1 MKILGISAF
10 YHDSAAA
17 LIIDG
22 QVVAAAQ
29 EERFTRKKHDSSF
42 PVNAIKFCL
51 NYSKLSLDSLDAVVY
66 YEKPFLKFERLL
78 ETYYAFAPKG
88 VVSFATA
95 IPAWLKE
102 KLFVKYT
109 IKKSLAECGT
119 YNKKKLNL
127 LFTEHH
133 QSHAASAFYPSEF
146 ENSAILTIDGV
157 GEWTTASI
165 AQGNAEGIRILR
177 EMHFPHSLGLLY
189 SAFTYFLGFVVNS
202 GEYKLM
208 GLAPYGNPEDTQT
221 LNYIKQIKEHI
232 VNINTDGSIKLNM
245 KYFRFHTGLRMINHS
260 KWKALFGFSRR
271 KPNDEVLQ
279 HHCNLAYAIQS
290 VSEEIIL
297 NMAKEAKRL
306 TGSNNLCL
314 AGGVSLNCV
323 ANGKLLNSGLF
334 DNLYIQPAAGDAGG
348 AVGSALETWHLL
360 QDKNSKNI
368 MPTAFL
374 GPEFSNDSS
383 LKMLQKYNTVFEE
396 LDFDELNKRVAKLID
411 NGNVIG
417 WFQGRMEYGPRALGN
432 RSIIAD
438 PRNPEM
444 QKKLNL
450 KIKFREGF
458 RPFAPTVLAE
468 YTKEYFDINNE
479 SPYML
484 LVADVNNKYRYNVP
498 DNYYGLNYM
507 EKLYTKRSQIQ
518 AITHV
523 DFSARLQTVSKTQN
537 ESYYNLINTFYK
549 LTGCPIIINT
559 SFNVRGE
566 PIVCTPEEAYRCF
579 MRTEMD
585 YLIIG
590 NLFFNKNNQPKN
602 LKFTDKFKAD

>member
-1 MKILGISAF
+1 MKVLGISSF

-22 QVVAAAQ
+22 KVIAAAQ

-42 PVNAIKFCL
+42 PVSAIKYCL
-51 NYSKLSLDSLDAVVY
+51 NHSNITINQLDAVVY
-66 YEKPFLKFERLL
+66 YEKPLLKFERLI
-78 ETYYAFAPKG
+78 ETYYAYAPKG
-88 VVSFATA
+88 VISFATA
-95 IPAWLKE
+95 IPSWLKE
-102 KLFVKYT
+102 KLFVKNT
-109 IKKSLAECGT
+109 IRKGLSECGE

-127 LFTEHH
+127 LFAEHH

-157 GEWTTASI
+157 GEWATASI
-165 AQGNAEGIRILR
+165 AHGSNKGIHLLR

-189 SAFTYFLGFVVNS
+189 SAFTYFLGFMVNS

-221 LNYIKQIKEHI
+221 KNFIKLIKDKI
-232 VNINTDGSIKLNM
+232 VSINTDGSIKLNM
-245 KYFRFHTGLRMINHS
+245 NYFRFHIGLRMINHS
-260 KWKALFGFSRR
+260 KWKSLFGFSRR
-271 KPNDEVLQ
+271 KPSAELKQ
-279 HHCNLAYAIQS
+279 HHCNLAYAIQA
-290 VSEEIIL
+290 VSEEIIM

-306 TGSNNLCL
+306 TKSDNLCL

-323 ANGKLLNSGLF
+323 ANGKLLQSGLF
-334 DNLYIQPAAGDAGG
+334 ENIYIQPAAGDAGG
-348 AVGSALETWHLL
+348 AVGAALEAWRLL
-360 QDKNSKNI
+360 NDKNPKNC

-374 GPEFSNDSS
+374 GPEFSKKTSIS
-383 LKMLQKYNTVFEE
+383 LVKKYNAVCKEYE
-396 LDFDELNKRVAKLID
+396 YNELNKKVAELLD
-411 NGNVIG
+411 AGNILG
-417 WFQGRMEYGPRALGN
+417 WFQSRMEYGPRALGN
-432 RSIIAD
+432 RSILAD

-468 YTKEYFDINNE
+468 YANEYFDINSE

-484 LVADVNNKYRYNVP
+484 LVADVNQQYRCEVP
-498 DNYYGLNYM
+498 ENYTELSYM
-507 EKLYTKRSQIQ
+507 EKLYTKRSQVQ

-523 DFSARLQTVSKTQN
+523 DFSARLQTVNQKQN
-537 ESYYNLINTFYK
+537 ELYYNLITSFYE
-549 LTGCPIIINT
+549 LTGCPILVNT

-585 YLIIG
+585 YLVIG
-590 NLFFNKNNQPKN
+590 NLFFNKKDQPTN
-602 LKFTDKFKAD
+602 LIFKDKFKAD